1 MRNKAIGT
9 LFIVSTPIGNLDDIT
24 IRAIKTLES
33 VDIILCEDTRRSKKL
48 LNHIAV
54 KSNLKSH
61 HKFNEHKEL
70 EKVVEKIILGNN
82 VALITDAGTP
92 GISDPGFLII
102 KTCIAKKIKVECL
115 PGPTALIPGIVL
127 SGLPME
133 KFIFEGFLP
142 LKKGRSSRLKVLS
155 SENRT
160 MIFYESPHRLIKTLN
175 DFQSTFGS
183 ERKISVSR
191 ELTKIYEETKRGS
204 LKEIIK
210 IFENKKPKGEFVIVV
225 NGRKN

>member
-1 MRNKAIGT
+1 MAK
-9 LFIVSTPIGNLDDIT
+9 LYVVPTPIGNLEDIT

-48 LNHIAV
+48 LNHIGV

-102 KTCIAKKIKVECL
+102 RTCIAKKIKVECL

-127 SGLPME
+127 SGLPIE